1 MKSPVPLV
9 VGWAAGAV
17 AGASVTWV
25 FCILGQLPQTGRFP
39 PARATVQMGVFW
51 LVFIGIPMIPGVLI
65 GSVVFYCTSHMRRRF
80 SWATAGLIG
89 VLIMWL
95 YAVPFG
101 TAFDALENL
110 AASGLLGG
118 VAFTAAS
125 VFWYVTIKLEKPK
138 PPETTVP

>member
-17 AGASVTWV
+17 AGASVMSIFT
-25 FCILGQLPQTGRFP
+25 LGQLAQIGRFP
-39 PARATVQMGVFW
+39 PAKATVQMGVFW
-51 LVFIGIPMIPGVLI
+51 LVFIGIPMIPGVVI
-65 GSVVFYCTSHMRRRF
+65 GSVVFYCTSYMRRRF

-95 YAVPFG
+95 YAVPFD
-101 TAFDALENL
+101 TAFDVLQNL
-110 AASGLLGG
+110 AASARLGS

-138 PPETTVP
+138 PPGAANP